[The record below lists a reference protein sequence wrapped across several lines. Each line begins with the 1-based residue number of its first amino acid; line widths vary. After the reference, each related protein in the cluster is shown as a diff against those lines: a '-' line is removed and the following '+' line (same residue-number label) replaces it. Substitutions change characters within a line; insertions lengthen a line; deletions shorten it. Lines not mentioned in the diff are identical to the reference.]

1 MKKVISSGGVHR
13 KALKKRGYERS
24 EFFHSKAFGNFF
36 PKKREKKEDFFMR
49 KALVILFALLLVAP
63 LVAQE
68 RTGRIT
74 GVVVDQDG
82 NPIPGVTVTLLA
94 TAGAPMQAISSAEG
108 TFRFLALPPSTGY
121 ALKSELEGFKTKTE
135 TGVIVAVAQTTEIS
149 LTMEMG
155 ALEEEITVVAVSPVV
170 ETKKTSI
177 STTMNYETL
186 QSLPSARDPWVILQM
201 TPQVQVDRENVGGNE
216 SGQQASFV
224 ALGGDGDNDTWTMD
238 GVNFTDPAAMGA
250 SSTYFDYDVFEEI
263 NVTIGGADVE
273 TQTGG
278 VSLNMVSRRGENR
291 VTFGGRFYYTES
303 AFQSD
308 PTGASFEEV
317 EAVFPGYG
325 YNQIRD
331 IKDYGFN
338 IGGPF
343 LKDKIWWWG
352 SWGTQDIKTRV
363 INGSKDDTLLVNYA
377 GKVNVQLIPENRL
390 ELFIHSGAKLKYG
403 RSASSVHPPGMNQR
417 GKYHFGSPIAKIQ
430 DEHMFGD
437 SLFVSAKYGFSDSG
451 FGLWPADD
459 MDLNQVRTYDIA
471 NELAS
476 SQSWFFSERPNKQGS
491 IIATY
496 FNDDFLGASHEIKV
510 GGEYID
516 RWDAWTSGYAGNVRY
531 NFNYNTKTVD
541 WDGNGT
547 RDIVLDEFG
556 VDLRYIYVYRGT
568 YAGGPEGSKQFSG
581 FLMDTATWG
590 RLTLKLG
597 LRYDHQ
603 QSYTEGNERRTM
615 FSEDIDHAD
624 LGNYYEVQQSF
635 FPNGGAAKIGQMFPG
650 IVIPPVAMSDTV
662 PWKSLSPR
670 FGLTYDITGDGKTIA
685 KLSAA
690 MYGARMASWPAY
702 LWMQGGDSGWLRFY
716 WHDVNSND
724 AADLNEL
731 YWADYSTT
739 ARTAY
744 RAFDDAGNFV
754 GNWDREKNLM
764 WGSYDYKDPGALTDP
779 EYQVDPNWHGEN
791 TYEVIAS
798 VEREL
803 MTDVMVGV
811 DFSWRKYNE
820 WWTNRRYYDTVGGRL
835 LERGDYVEAPHNVP
849 SSYTTPDGKTID
861 LGEAAGKPWYVWGAG
876 VKNLSDR
883 YVTNTPSDYNDIYW
897 GLNLRF
903 QKRLSNRWMLNS
915 SFTYQSQTTHWG
927 AGYPLNPTDQW
938 ATDGQPFAYS
948 IGGASGKVSMP
959 VFSRWMLKAQGLYQ
973 LPYDFNVSFTFNARE
988 GHIIVSEIDL
998 VDDTAPNSQSTEVT
1012 MYTTKYG
1019 SDRMPT
1025 FWNMNLRLE
1034 KILRIGDTGRIYL
1047 MIDAFNVF
1055 NKNILNRQRG
1065 INPGEIYLHDGDF
1078 STYARSGEPNEV
1090 LNPRLFRFGVRFQF

>member
-1 MKKVISSGGVHR
+1 
-13 KALKKRGYERS
+13 
-24 EFFHSKAFGNFF
+24 
-36 PKKREKKEDFFMR
+36 MR
-49 KALVILFALLLVAP
+49 KALVILFALLLIAP

-68 RTGRIT
+68 RTGRIIGT
-74 GVVVDQDG
+74 VVDSDG

-94 TAGAPMQAISSAEG
+94 TAGAPMQAISTAEG
-108 TFRFLALPPSTGY
+108 SFRFMALPPSTGY
-121 ALKSELEGFKTKTE
+121 ALKAELEGFKTKTE
-135 TGVIVAVAQTTEIS
+135 TAIIVAVGQSTEIR
-149 LTMEMG
+149 LEMEMG
-155 ALEEEITVVAVSPVV
+155 ALEEEVTVVAFSPVV
-170 ETKKTSI
+170 EIKKTSI

-201 TPQVQVDRENVGGNE
+201 TPAVQVDRENVGGNE

-303 AFQSD
+303 AFQSE
-308 PTGASFEEV
+308 PTGESFDKV
-317 EAVFPGYG
+317 EAVFPGFG

-338 IGGPF
+338 IGGPL

-363 INGSKDDTLLVNYA
+363 INGSPDDTLLVNYA
-377 GKVNVQLIPENRL
+377 AKINVQLIPENRL
-390 ELFIHSGAKLKYG
+390 EVFIHSGAKLKWG
-403 RSASSVHPPGMNQR
+403 RSSSSTFPAGYNQY

-459 MDLNQVRTYDIA
+459 EDLTRVRTYDIA
-471 NELAS
+471 NRLAS
-476 SQSWFFSERPNKQGS
+476 SASWFFSERPNKQAS
-491 IIATY
+491 LIATY
-496 FNDDFLGASHEIKV
+496 FNDELLGASHEIKI
-510 GGEYID
+510 GGEFID

-531 NFNYNTKTVD
+531 NHNYNTMTVD
-541 WDGNGT
+541 WDGDGA
-547 RDIVLDEFG
+547 RDIVLDQFG

-568 YAGGPEGSKQFSG
+568 YQGGPEGSKQFSG
-581 FLMDTATWG
+581 FLSDTATWG
-590 RLTLKLG
+590 RLTVKLG
-597 LRYDHQ
+597 LRYDYQ
-603 QSYTEGNERRTM
+603 QCYTQGDERRTM
-615 FSEDIDHAD
+615 FSEDIDEKY
-624 LGNYYEVQQSF
+624 LENYYEIQQSF
-635 FPNGGAAKIGQMFPG
+635 FPNGGAAKIGSLFPG
-650 IVIPPVAMSDTV
+650 IVVPGVDMSDTV
-662 PWKSLSPR
+662 PWKTLSPR
-670 FGLTYDITGDGKTIA
+670 LGLTYDITGDGKTIA

-702 LWMQGGDSGWLRFY
+702 LWMQGGASGWFRFW
-716 WHDVNSND
+716 WHDANSNS

-754 GNWDREKNLM
+754 GNWDREKNQM
-764 WGSYDYKDPGALTDP
+764 WGSYDPNNPGATTASYYD
-779 EYQVDPNWHGEN
+779 VDPDWQGEN
-791 TYEVIAS
+791 TYEFIAS

-803 MTDVMVGV
+803 MTDVMLGV
-811 DFSWRKYNE
+811 DFTWRKYNE
-820 WWTNRRYYDTVGGRL
+820 WWTNRRYYDTFGGRL
-835 LERGDYVEAPHNVP
+835 LERSDYVEAPHNVP
-849 SSYTTPDGKTID
+849 TSYTTPDGDVLD

-876 VKNLSDR
+876 VKNVSQR
-883 YVTNTPSDYNDIYW
+883 YVTNTPSDYYDTYM

-903 QKRLSNRWMLNS
+903 HKRLSNRWMLNS
-915 SFTYQSQTTHWG
+915 SFTYQSQKTTWG
-927 AGYPLNPTDQW
+927 ATYPLDPSEQW
-938 ATDGQPFAYS
+938 ALDGQPFAYA
-948 IGGASGKVSMP
+948 IGAASGKVSMP

-988 GHIIVSEIDL
+988 GHIIVQEIWL
-998 VDDTAPNSQSTEVT
+998 NDDDAPNPQNTSLT
-1012 MYTTKYG
+1012 MYTEKFGTN
-1019 SDRMPT
+1019 RMDT
-1025 FWNMNLRLE
+1025 FWNLNLRVE

-1055 NKNILNRQRG
+1055 NQSILNRQRTV
-1065 INPGEIYLHDGDF
+1065 NPGDLYLHDGSF
-1078 STYARSGEPNEV
+1078 SENTRSGEPNEV
-1090 LNPRLFRFGVRFQF
+1090 LNPRVFRFGVRFQF

>member
-1 MKKVISSGGVHR
+1 
-13 KALKKRGYERS
+13 
-24 EFFHSKAFGNFF
+24 
-36 PKKREKKEDFFMR
+36 MR
-49 KALVILFALLLVAP
+49 KTIIIFFALLLVAP

-68 RTGRIT
+68 RTGRILGT
-74 GVVVDQDG
+74 VVDQDG

-94 TAGAPMQAISSAEG
+94 TAGAPMQALSTAEG
-108 TFRFLALPPSTGY
+108 SFRFLALPPSSGY

-135 TGVIVAVAQTTEIS
+135 TGVIVAVGQTTEIR
-149 LTMEMG
+149 LEMEMG
-155 ALEEEITVVAVSPVV
+155 TLEEEVTVVAVSPVV
-170 ETKKTSI
+170 EIKKTSI

-303 AFQSD
+303 AFQAK

-343 LKDKIWWWG
+343 LKDKVWWWG

-363 INGSKDDTLLVNYA
+363 INGSKDDTLLVNYTA
-377 GKVNVQLIPENRL
+377 KVNIQLIPENRL
-390 ELFIHSGAKLKYG
+390 EFFLHSGAKLKWG
-403 RSASSVHPPGMNQR
+403 RGSGSRYPAGRNQH
-417 GKYHFGSPIAKIQ
+417 GKYNFGSPIAKIQ

-437 SLFVSAKYGFSDSG
+437 SLFVSAKYAFTDSG

-459 MDLNQVRTYDIA
+459 EDLTRVRTWDFA
-471 NELAS
+471 NQIFS
-476 SQSWFFSERPNKQGS
+476 SYSWFFSERPNKQAS

-496 FNDDFLGASHEIKV
+496 FNDNLLGGSHEFKM
-510 GGEYID
+510 GAEYIT
-516 RWDAWTSGYAGNVRY
+516 RYDAWTSGNAGNLRY
-531 NFNYNTKTVD
+531 NFNYPSQTVD
-541 WDGNGT
+541 WDGDGD
-547 RDIVLDEFG
+547 RDFVLDEFG
-556 VDLRYIYVYRGT
+556 IDLRYIFVFRGT
-568 YAGGPEGSKQFSG
+568 SQGGPEGAKQFSA

-597 LRYDHQ
+597 LRYDYQ
-603 QSYTEGNERRTM
+603 ACYTKGGDYRTM
-615 FSEDIDHAD
+615 FDQDTDATYFE
-624 LGNYYEVQQSF
+624 NYYEIQQSF
-635 FPNGGAAKIGQMFPG
+635 FPGGGAAKIGNLFPG
-650 IVIPPVAMSDTV
+650 TVIPEVKLSNTI
-662 PWKSLSPR
+662 PWKFLSPR
-670 FGLTYDITGDGKTIA
+670 LGLTYDITGDGKTIA

-702 LWMQGGDSGWLRFY
+702 LWQKRGSGGYFRSWWWDQNGN
-716 WHDVNSND
+716 DVAELS
-724 AADLNEL
+724 EL
-731 YWADYSTT
+731 YWADYSTA

-754 GNWDREKNLM
+754 GNWDREENLM
-764 WGSYDYKDPGALTDP
+764 WGGYDHLNPTKTSDPR
-779 EYQVDPNWHGEN
+779 YQVDPNWHGEN
-791 TYEVIAS
+791 TYEFIAS
-798 VEREL
+798 IEREL
-803 MTDVMVGV
+803 MTDFMIGV

-820 WWTNRRYYDTVGGRL
+820 WWNNRRYAEIAGGRL
-835 LERGDYVEAPHNVP
+835 LARSDFQQTPNKLP
-849 SSYTTPDGKTID
+849 NSYTTPDGEVID
-861 LGEAAGKPWYVWGAG
+861 LGQAAGRPFYVWKAN
-876 VKNLSDR
+876 VNDVYDR
-883 YVTNTPSDYNDIYW
+883 YATNTPSDFYDIYW
-897 GLNLRF
+897 GINFRI

-915 SFTYQSQTTHWG
+915 SFTYQSQKEYWG
-927 AGYPLNPTDQW
+927 ADYPLNPTNQW
-938 ATDGQPFAYS
+938 ALDGQPFAYS
-948 IGGASGKVSMP
+948 IGGASGKIDMP
-959 VFSRWMLKAQGLYQ
+959 VFSRWMFKAQGLYQ
-973 LPYDFNVSFTFNARE
+973 LPYDFNASFTFNARE
-988 GHIIVSEIDL
+988 GHIIVEQITAHDYDSPNPADVSEL
-998 VDDTAPNSQSTEVT
+998 
-1012 MYTTKYG
+1012 MYTQPFG
-1019 SDRMPT
+1019 ANRLET
-1025 FWNMNLRLE
+1025 FWNLNMRLE
-1034 KILRIGDTGRIYL
+1034 KILRIGDTGRVYL
-1047 MIDAFNVF
+1047 MVDAFNVF
-1055 NKNILNRQRG
+1055 NKNILNRQRP
-1065 INPGEIYLHDGDF
+1065 IWPGGIYLNSG
-1078 STYARSGEPNEV
+1078 SYARNIRSGEPNEV

>member
-1 MKKVISSGGVHR
+1 
-13 KALKKRGYERS
+13 
-24 EFFHSKAFGNFF
+24 
-36 PKKREKKEDFFMR
+36 MR
-49 KALVILFALLLVAP
+49 KALVILFALLLVVP

-68 RTGRIT
+68 RTGRILGT
-74 GVVVDQDG
+74 VVDQDG

-94 TAGAPMQAISSAEG
+94 TAGAPMQAITTAEG
-108 TFRFLALPPSTGY
+108 NFRFLALPPSTGY
-121 ALKSELEGFKTKTE
+121 ALKAELEGFKTRTE
-135 TGVIVAVAQTTEIS
+135 TGVIVGVGQTTEIE
-149 LTMEMG
+149 LVMEMG
-155 ALEEEITVVAVSPVV
+155 ALEEEVTVVAVSPVV
-170 ETKKTSI
+170 ETKKTAI
-177 STTMNYETL
+177 STTMNYEAL

-250 SSTYFDYDVFEEI
+250 SSTYFDFDVFEEI

-291 VTFGGRFYYTES
+291 VTFGGRFYYTEDY
-303 AFQSD
+303 FQSK
-308 PTGASFEEV
+308 PTGADFEEV

-352 SWGTQDIKTRV
+352 SWGVQDIKTRV
-363 INGSKDDTLLVNYA
+363 INGSPDDTLLVNYA

-390 ELFIHSGAKLKYG
+390 ELFIHSGAKLKWG
-403 RSASSVHPPGMNQR
+403 RSSSSVYPAGYNQH

-437 SLFVSAKYGFSDSG
+437 SLFVSAKYGFSDAG

-459 MDLNQVRTYDIA
+459 EDLTRVRTYDIA
-471 NELAS
+471 NDLAS
-476 SQSWFFSERPNKQGS
+476 SASWFFSGRPNKQGS

-496 FNDDFLGASHEIKV
+496 FNDNLLGASHEIKV

-516 RWDAWTSGYAGNVRY
+516 RWQEWVSGWAGNVRY
-531 NFNYNTKTVD
+531 NFNYNTQTVD
-541 WDGNGT
+541 WDGDGT
-547 RDIVLDEFG
+547 RDVVKDKFG
-556 VDLRYIYVYRGT
+556 IDLRYIYLYRGDT
-568 YAGGPEGSKQFSG
+568 AVGPVGSRQFSG

-597 LRYDHQ
+597 LRYDYQ
-603 QSYTEGNERRTM
+603 ACYYDGGKFDTM
-615 FSEDIDHAD
+615 FSEDSDAQY
-624 LGNYYEVQQSF
+624 LENYYEIQQSF
-635 FPNGGAAKIGQMFPG
+635 FPNGGAAKIGQLFQG
-650 IVIPPVAMSDTV
+650 TEIPEVAQADTV
-662 PWKSLSPR
+662 PWTFLSPR
-670 FGLTYDITGDGKTIA
+670 LGLTYDITGDGKTIA

-702 LWMQGGDSGWLRFY
+702 LWQQGGSGGYFRFY
-716 WHDVNSND
+716 WHDANGND

-731 YWADYSTT
+731 YWADYSTS

-754 GNWDREKNLM
+754 GNWDREENLM
-764 WGSYDYKDPGALTDP
+764 WGGFDRFDPQATTDP
-779 EYQVDPNWHGEN
+779 YYVVDDDWHGEN
-791 TYEVIAS
+791 TWEIIAS

-820 WWTNRRYYDTVGGRL
+820 WWTNWQYADELGGRV
-835 LERGDYVEAPHNVP
+835 RARSDYVAAPTPVP
-849 SSYTTPDGKTID
+849 SSYTTPDGEAID
-861 LGEAAGKPWYVWGAG
+861 LGEAAGRSFYVWAAG
-876 VKNLSDR
+876 VEDV
-883 YVTNTPSDYNDIYW
+883 YGWYATNTPSDYYDIYW
-897 GLNLRF
+897 GLNFRF
-903 QKRLSNRWMLNS
+903 QKRLSNRWMLNG
-915 SFTYQSQTTHWG
+915 SFTYQSQENFWG
-927 AGYPLNPTDQW
+927 ANYPLDPTNQW

-948 IGGASGKVSMP
+948 IGAASGKVSMP
-959 VFSRWMLKAQGLYQ
+959 VFSRWMIKAQGLYQ
-973 LPYDFNVSFTFNARE
+973 LPYDFNISFTFNARE
-988 GHIIVSEIDL
+988 GHIIIEEIGL
-998 VDDTAPNSQSTEVT
+998 VDYTSPNPISYSNT
-1012 MYTTKYG
+1012 MYTSTFG
-1019 SDRMPT
+1019 SNRLET
-1025 FWNMNLRLE
+1025 FWNLNLRLE

-1047 MIDAFNVF
+1047 MVDAFNVF
-1055 NKNILNRQRG
+1055 NNNILNRQRG
-1065 INPGEIYLHDGDF
+1065 VNPGTIYLNSGSF
-1078 STYARSGEPNEV
+1078 SRNSRSGEPNEV
-1090 LNPRLFRFGVRFQF
+1090 LNPRIFRFGVRFQF